1 MFWYNSHVRP
11 QFKRLLVSCP
21 IFILSL
27 LQVRPE
33 FLGAIF
39 DAYKVARVLPFALT
53 MKESSSSGGSV
64 DGLGEA
70 AHELLQLL
78 IMLASVTGPIFGAQ
92 GVSTVG
98 AVKER

>member
-1 MFWYNSHVRP
+1 M
-11 QFKRLLVSCP
+11 
-21 IFILSL
+21 
-27 LQVRPE
+27 RPE

-39 DAYKVARVLPFALT
+39 DAYKAARVLPFALSMRSAT
-53 MKESSSSGGSV
+53 GSGGGGSV

-92 GVSTVG
+92 GVRMK
-98 AVKER
+98 AN